1 MDRIK
6 AVYVDWHAPRKFRGS
21 VSPVKTPWE
30 IALIIRTTHF
40 AKEANSWSPVL
51 YCDEITYEYYKKI
64 DLLKHFDEVK
74 AILPLDMDS
83 IGFDP
88 NVFWAGAK
96 FIAMTDCD
104 SPFVM
109 MDLDAEIRFR
119 VELSEFDGFFT
130 HYEGIIPGDIKF
142 YPDPTYL
149 DSGKFLE
156 TKHSF
161 EWGDKALNTCIFHL
175 KDFNLAKEYAESALE
190 FMRNLDDINPAFEK
204 VPYILLAEQRFI
216 YEFCRAKGLNIG
228 TLIKGE
234 YVPTNYMH
242 GVESFIDSD
251 ILEVGEKGFL
261 HVWGYKGQLNGDSR
275 EADEFFGNLLSTAPH
290 LKDPIVN
297 SVSLNS
303 EMVLDK

>member
-1 MDRIK
+1 MNRIK

-21 VSPVKTPWE
+21 VSPVKAPWE

-40 AKEANSWSPVL
+40 SKNVNSWSPVL
-51 YCDEITYEYYKKI
+51 YCDDITYEYYKKI

-74 AILPLDMDS
+74 TILPLDMNS

-88 NVFWAGAK
+88 NVFWSGGK
-96 FIAMTDCD
+96 FIAMCDCD

-109 MDLDAEIRFR
+109 LDLDAEIRFKI
-119 VELSEFDGFFT
+119 ELSEFDGFFT

-142 YPDPTYL
+142 YPDPDYL
-149 DSGKFLE
+149 DSSKFLE
-156 TKHSF
+156 TKYSF

-190 FMRNLDDINPAFEK
+190 FIRNLDEINPAFEK
-204 VPYILLAEQRFI
+204 APYILLAEQRFI
-216 YEFCRAKGLNIG
+216 YEFCRAKELNIG

-242 GVESFIDSD
+242 DVEPFVDSD
-251 ILEVGEKGFL
+251 ISEVADRGFL
-261 HVWGYKGQLNGDSR
+261 HVWGYKSQLNSNIK
-275 EADEFFGNLLSTAPH
+275 EADEFFGNLISTAPH
-290 LKDPIVN
+290 LKDQIVN
-297 SVSLNS
+297 SVSLNF